1 VNTLP
6 IGTIIGGRFLIQDQ
20 LSGSG
25 FGNSY
30 LVRDQR
36 NTRNNANLFV
46 LKEVINPG
54 RHKLYQ
60 ITLDGMALRLL
71 RHEALPRV
79 YIVLSDAKY
88 DRVYVLM
95 DYIEGL
101 SLGMLRLHQP
111 GKRFS
116 FPQAIIIMEPVLSA
130 VAYLHSQQPAVLH
143 QDIKPASIIISSTR
157 AKVVLVDFGVGK
169 KYNLGSTT
177 TSARHS
183 LTPYEAPEQYDGEI
197 DTRSDIYGVGA
208 TFYTLLTGIVPG
220 DALYRASKS
229 VDSLEP
235 MSQVVPAISM
245 HVADAVH
252 RAMSLSSNDRFAS
265 VQQFEQALKTD
276 PAWVQSPK
284 VDLRR
289 ELDLALNASPA
300 AQKPPDLIIAPP
312 GPLSHQSP
320 LFTIEPSASLQPQ
333 TEASEQAVV
342 EPVVKSLGSLQ
353 LEANATEQEATISL
367 QPETDSSEQDVS
379 EPIVEPPTPAQLE
392 AHITEQESLEPVVEP
407 STSLSA
413 QLGVDSS
420 VQEVPE
426 QTFAPVVSSQP
437 ETVTSGQESS
447 GPMAEPSVSSESE
460 VETPQQVSSEP
471 PLEPLP
477 ISARLSKDA
486 VGAQVALPLQQVLD
500 ITTTRENSAATY
512 TYEKR
517 GSSMDKQ
524 RQEPPHSADESRE
537 KRKSI
542 QPPSPPQQAFPERG
556 DLHGTLAISELEA
569 RGGTNRSI
577 RLPGGRQTSVVVP
590 AGAYEGQVISLVGLG
605 EPAFPGRPRG
615 TLTLTI
621 TLIPAKETA
630 TGPLLR
636 KEKSTPQHFPRF
648 FQSRA
653 LLLIGLVLLL
663 ALGGMGSMKLLSL
676 RQRSSGTTATLTP
689 ATHTPLATRTATPR
703 NGLYVAGTYNGS
715 MFDQTTQQ
723 LTYISVFLVQSEGN
737 TALSGMVTFKSP
749 SQEVHPLHGTVD
761 THGNFSF
768 TVQLAAGQTPLY
780 FYGAVQ
786 QQGSYLKGDF
796 CRSSTNACSVN
807 TGYFLVGPRY

>member
-1 VNTLP
+1 MNTLP

-276 PAWVQSPK
+276 STWIQSPK
-284 VDLRR
+284 VDLRHM
-289 ELDLALNASPA
+289 LDLAPNAGPA
-300 AQKPPDLIIAPP
+300 LQKPPD
-312 GPLSHQSP
+312 PLNQQSP
-320 LFTIEPSASLQPQ
+320 VPNIVPPVPANQASPMSPIDQVLPVSHNTLADAPDQQPLAPDVVSLALV
-333 TEASEQAVV
+333 EHLPKKSDV
-342 EPVVKSLGSLQ
+342 EPVASS
-353 LEANATEQEATISL
+353 
-367 QPETDSSEQDVS
+367 QPETVTPEQVGLEPIIGASAYSQLGADSS
-379 EPIVEPPTPAQLE
+379 
-392 AHITEQESLEPVVEP
+392 EQESLEPVVEP
-407 STSLSA
+407 SI
-413 QLGVDSS
+413 
-420 VQEVPE
+420 
-426 QTFAPVVSSQP
+426 
-437 ETVTSGQESS
+437 
-447 GPMAEPSVSSESE
+447 SSESE
-460 VETPQQVSSEP
+460 AETPQQVSSES
-471 PLEPLP
+471 PLESLTVTSQPTAP
-477 ISARLSKDA
+477 EQAVPDPAR
-486 VGAQVALPLQQVLD
+486 
-500 ITTTRENSAATY
+500 
-512 TYEKR
+512 
-517 GSSMDKQ
+517 
-524 RQEPPHSADESRE
+524 
-537 KRKSI
+537 
-542 QPPSPPQQAFPERG
+542 AFC
-556 DLHGTLAISELEA
+556 TMA
-569 RGGTNRSI
+569 
-577 RLPGGRQTSVVVP
+577 
-590 AGAYEGQVISLVGLG
+590 
-605 EPAFPGRPRG
+605 
-615 TLTLTI
+615 
-621 TLIPAKETA
+621 
-630 TGPLLR
+630 
-636 KEKSTPQHFPRF
+636 
-648 FQSRA
+648 
-653 LLLIGLVLLL
+653 LVLLL
-663 ALGGMGSMKLLSL
+663 QQQHYYIRRLLRDQRQHLLLCHRQPL
-676 RQRSSGTTATLTP
+676 RQSLKVPILELFSTYPQMSKQKCLLQDFNKARMLLVATSL
-689 ATHTPLATRTATPR
+689 
-703 NGLYVAGTYNGS
+703 
-715 MFDQTTQQ
+715 
-723 LTYISVFLVQSEGN
+723 VFN
-737 TALSGMVTFKSP
+737 
-749 SQEVHPLHGTVD
+749 
-761 THGNFSF
+761 
-768 TVQLAAGQTPLY
+768 
-780 FYGAVQ
+780 
-786 QQGSYLKGDF
+786 
-796 CRSSTNACSVN
+796 
-807 TGYFLVGPRY
+807 